1 MELIFKWLLVV
12 LAIKQVCTASAPTP
26 PDNKGT
32 EFILMFM
39 ENVATADKQFDLE
52 LYCTTQQTTP
62 VTVHVT
68 TPLWNNPRV
77 DETFTVIDGNVTKII
92 ISASLRMTGSG
103 VDTKGIHVSAD
114 AEVACYG
121 ANKETTS
128 NDVYLGLPV
137 DALGMDYYTVSHS
150 PPENMAEIGIAG
162 TEDGTTVSITLPAG
176 HGPLSVTFQGKTY
189 HEGETISV
197 TLDRFKTLQLQSKGD
212 LTGTHIVTSKPVA
225 VFSGNIKTNVGTGT
239 FSDHLVEQMVPADRW
254 GKEFV
259 TAPIPGRTV
268 GDVFR
273 VVAKANGTVVSITG
287 RPPITLNAGESREFE
302 IPSDQY
308 AHITSTEPVMI
319 AQFVKS
325 QLTSAEPADP
335 SMILVPPLEQFGSD
349 YTFTTP
355 EYSRPDYGNASIYR
369 YQNEFMI
376 VAKKSDIGGLLLDG
390 KPFPQSTWKD
400 IPGTNLVG
408 TYLTLPHGPHTVRHS
423 DPLSTFGGYLYGH
436 AYRESYGFPTGMR
449 TALIYSSNCKPTPT
463 VPGDGIDNDCDNKID
478 EELCT
483 PDNNMNDDDG
493 DGRQDEDC
501 VKTTPIDGF
510 WGTWAAWSTSCS
522 VTCGD
527 GVVTRKR
534 KCDAPVPKF
543 GGKNCTGL
551 DFENKACYSG
561 QLCSLDAANFCASN
575 AKGIAPNPLNCAQYI
590 DCSRNGPYNQTHL
603 FECPYPDLF
612 NANTLQCDNFENV
625 HCDKRMEPMDPCDY
639 LQNQCNGSD
648 PNCKPCRDRWPSC
661 VAKDD
666 GRQAVSVFAPEYADC
681 KKNRTMSQGK
691 CDIGFFDSRS
701 HQCVPHNPG
710 SLQFY
715 CRVHPTAKIPEPH
728 NCAKYYDCTKKGR
741 TLQDFTSE
749 CQYPDLFSMTTNQCE
764 NFSQVAC
771 TPRTEPQAPCEYDQ
785 NHCPPTNTTCSC
797 PDNHADCRGQLDGT
811 QSWPGKLWG
820 PDFVDCLTNR
830 TMKQQRCSPGLYF
843 NPVLKK
849 CIDSVK
855 PGEVTDVC
863 SANPTLV
870 LQDSQNCAKYINC
883 SLATSLL
890 GNHMQECTYPDL
902 FSMTTKSCDKF
913 EKVNCDQRP
922 EPMAPCDYDQNKC
935 APGNATCH
943 CPDNLPSCV
952 GLADG
957 NQSYP
962 SRIWKPDYVV
972 CYKNRTILPTHKC
985 TKGYFHPVLK
995 QCTENIAKTDAV
1007 PYCKANPTGIIPVP
1021 DSCAQY
1027 INCSRVASGLANADP
1042 VSECIYP
1049 DLFSMASMSC
1059 QDFTTVQCDKR
1070 PEPMA
1075 PCEYKQFNCSLLD
1088 PKCVPC
1094 PDRLPSCVG
1103 LVDGNQS
1110 YPSRMWKP
1118 DYVDCYKN
1126 RTTLPVKR
1134 CTKGYFHPVLKQ
1146 CTEIVNK
1153 TDAKPY
1159 CTANP
1164 NDVIAMPDDC
1174 AQYIDC
1180 TVIIGNPTAEPVK
1193 ECPYPDLFS
1202 TLSMVCQ
1209 DFTTVQCD
1217 KRPEPM
1223 APCEY
1228 EKLRCAPGN
1237 STCNCPA
1244 TLPSCVGLTNGN
1256 QPFPSRMWK
1265 PDFVICNKNRTN
1277 LPTEKCTKG
1286 YFHPT
1291 LKRCTE
1297 DITKPD
1303 ATPYCQANP
1312 TAIVPLSDNCAQYIN
1327 CSVVAMGTIADPVQ
1341 ECTYPD
1347 LFSKVTLMCV
1357 NFTTLPSCDGR
1368 REPMAPCEYKQNLC
1382 SPLQTPGCTPCPSR
1396 LPSCVGVP
1404 DGDQP
1409 FPGQLW
1415 ADNFVHCYRNRTL
1428 GVDKCPAGSV
1438 FDPNTRQCTSSI
1450 NSKNID
1456 SFCQANPTAV
1466 KTNPSNC
1473 AQFFNCSDLSSRYG
1487 HFLEECTYPMLFSN
1501 TTLTCERFES
1511 VNCKNRSEPQA
1522 PCEYL
1527 QNLCNPSDPNCVRC
1541 PDRLPSCVG
1550 LADGNQPFPNRMWK
1564 PDYVVCNKNRTNLPT
1579 QKCTKGYFH
1588 PVLKQCTE
1596 DVNKTDAK
1604 DYCHA
1609 NPTSVLPMAN
1619 NCAKYINCS
1628 AFLVGDVPDPVVEC
1642 MYPDLFSTATL
1653 RCEKF
1658 ESVVCNKRK
1667 EPQAPCEYD
1676 ANQCDP
1682 GNPQCVP
1689 CATRLPSC
1697 VGLADG
1703 TRVFPGREWKP
1714 DHITCYKN
1722 RTVLPTDRCADG
1734 FFHPV
1739 KEQCTKDID
1748 KVDALPYCQA
1758 NPHDMIPMRNNC
1770 AQYIDCPH
1778 VLSANPT
1785 DPVGEC
1791 TYPDLYSTV
1800 SRACQRFT
1808 TVTCGTRPEPMAP
1821 CEYEQNL
1828 CPPNN
1833 ASCEHCPLRLPS
1845 CIGLSDGAQP
1855 FPTRLWLADY
1865 IQCYRN
1871 RTVAITKCRQGTI
1884 FDPIQ
1889 QACVSDVPRDKMES
1903 YCQANPTAIK
1913 KDPDHCAQYFNC
1925 SETNTTLGHHL
1936 MECKYPDLFSDT
1948 TLRCE
1953 SFETV
1958 LCATRNEPK
1967 APCEYSQNQCNHG
1980 NTSCAPC
1987 QDRLPSCVGLPDG
2000 AQPFPSKLWSA
2011 QYVVCYKERTTE
2023 LKQCPNNGFFNP
2035 TSKKCD
2041 NTVQRPDAKPYCQS
2055 HPAAVVT
2062 LHDNCAQYIN
2072 CSAYMAGSL
2081 ADPVVE
2087 CTYPKLFDDNTL
2099 TCRDF
2104 QSVTCGARPEPKA
2117 PCYYQQYQKPC
2128 APADSNCIPCD
2139 NTYPSCVGLADG
2151 NQPFPSRMWK
2161 PDYVVCNKNRTSLPT
2176 QKCTKGYFHPVL
2188 KQCTEDV
2195 NTTDA
2200 VPYCQANP
2208 RDMLPMATNCGKYYN
2223 CTATLVGGSV
2233 VQECPY
2239 PYLFSTLSMVCQDF
2253 TTVQCDK
2260 RPEPMAPC
2268 EYDQNQCSLSDPSC
2282 SPCPDRLPSC
2292 VGLPNGEE
2300 PAQAHLWTDMYV
2312 RCYRNRT
2319 LEVEHCPSGAVY
2331 NPDKLACVTKIT
2343 SGDVSLYCQANHNA
2357 IKPHETNCAQYY
2369 NCSNPSSRFGN
2380 YIEECHYP
2388 DLFSTVSMSCA
2399 PYLTVPCGTR
2409 MEPQA
2414 PCDYL
2419 QNRCNGSEPGCVP
2432 CDQRL
2437 PSCLGLP
2444 DGKNAVAG
2452 KEWQP
2457 TYVKCKD
2464 NRTVSMEQCST
2475 KYFHPITKK
2484 CTDQLDRGDV
2494 KDYCQKN
2501 PTAILAAEDNCALYF
2516 NCSDPHSML
2525 GPYIGEC
2532 TYPNLFSRFTMTCGS
2547 FRNTLCDSR
2556 PEPQAPCQYERNL
2569 CPKSDL
2575 QCLPCPER
2583 LPSCVGRHD
2592 GPQPD
2597 TTHLWGNKYI
2607 ECFMNRTMTTRTC
2620 HPGEYFH
2627 PRLRQCRS
2635 YVDPVDIPEYCK
2647 MHATEVVTSPD
2658 NCAVYYN
2665 CSDSRS
2671 AFKAECPYPDLFDS
2685 TAMRCSSF
2693 EQIQCGNRPEPM
2705 APCQYDQN
2713 QCKPSDL
2720 ACKPCVDRFPSCVG
2734 HADGNW
2740 PVTSSSWGPD
2750 YVKCYKN
2757 RTLGVEHCKTGFFH
2771 PVQRT
2776 CTSDIGKNDLSYYC
2790 DAHPSAV
2797 IGNPDNCAQYVNCS
2811 LVTATTIPMQEC
2823 TYPDLFAAD
2832 TRTCSRFTTV
2842 TCGTRMEP
2850 QAPCEYDQNKCAPGD
2865 SSCTPCPE
2873 RLPSCIGIQDGAQPF
2888 TGREWTQQYME
2899 CFRNR
2904 TVALNTCPPGSV
2916 FEPYQSSCVSR
2927 IDKNVIQS
2935 YCQFNPGA
2943 LKEHADNCAQYYDC
2957 SQPASPLG
2965 PFLMECPYPQLFSA
2979 LSSACVPYQQAQC
2992 GRKTEPKAP
3001 CDYIKNLCSPTDP
3014 NCIPCSSRLPSCDGL
3029 SNGPQPY
3036 PGRLWQT
3043 DYVSCRDNRT
3053 IAMETCPRGF
3063 FSPLQRSCVDSV
3075 TKTTIVDYC
3084 KAHPEDIMTDPS
3096 NCARFFNCSD
3106 PASPLGPYQEECSY
3120 PGLFS
3125 VQLKSCM
3132 PFDTVDCLNR
3142 HEPKAPCDY
3151 ASNQC
3156 SPQDSQCVPCA
3167 QRHPSCEGLPDGDNL
3182 LQSSLWKGQ
3191 YIRCMGNRTLST
3203 ERCGQGY
3210 FNPHTR
3216 FCQTDVDPVD
3226 IVPYCKANPQAIV
3239 AKGDNCAQYFLCS
3252 KVVGTM
3258 ATVEECPYPDLFSR
3272 STLRCERFESV
3283 DCDRRPEPQAPCQY
3297 SQNQCAPNDPT
3308 CAPCASRLPSCV
3320 REQDGFHPVGGQAWG
3335 SGYVECRK
3343 NRTISV
3349 SQCPQGSYFSPT
3361 DHRCTQN
3368 INTGDID
3375 SFCRAH
3381 PTHIRL
3387 HPTNCAQYYDCAATA
3402 LGGQILRE
3410 CPYPQLFDPA
3420 TLTCKPFTN
3429 VSCGIRFEPTAP
3441 CEYMSNQ
3448 CSPSQTGCVP
3458 CNQRQPSCNGLADG
3472 YHAFPG
3478 LLWQQQYIICY
3489 KNRTTSVTQCTGV
3502 QLFNPTSRKCVDV
3515 KDLTKAEIQSYCQ
3528 SHPTS
3533 VLADPTDCSRY
3544 FQCSAIGLSSGGH
3557 LQCTYP
3563 DLFSPTSGRCVDFS
3577 LVDCG
3582 TRKEP
3587 TRPCEYDHNQCPTSD
3602 PACVPCPTRLPD
3614 CQGRP
3619 DGDNGIPGMLWSLN
3633 YVRCQGNRTVE
3644 VKRCTQGVFDPNIR
3658 ACSSNIG
3665 PSHINDLC
3673 FSNPKAIVPHPTN
3686 CAQYFDCSKASTPFG
3701 HFLMECPYPD
3711 LFDER
3716 TLTCKP
3722 FTQVQCGNK
3731 AEPKAPCEYF
3741 QNLCPAGNLTCTP
3754 CGQRLP
3760 SCVGL
3765 PDGSR
3770 SLPSQS
3776 WSPQFMTCSLG
3787 RTLALH
3793 QCPSGVFDPTRMV
3806 CSTSVQPVDIP
3817 KYCQANPQAVLP
3829 DPSSCSKYFNCS
3841 KPETGYQQECLY
3853 PMLFSVE
3860 FSSCDT
3866 FRNVQCGTRPEPQTP
3881 CEYTQNQCSLGD
3893 LSCVPCPQR
3902 LPSCRGL
3909 PDGINGAPGHLWTDM
3924 YIQCLQNRT
3933 MVVQHCRHGFFNPL
3947 QKQCVE
3953 NVDPNQVNQVCQ
3965 ANPSAI
3971 FSDPTNCA
3979 KYYDCRQT
3987 LGFGSSYLKECSYPD
4002 LFSVSL
4008 KSCQNFTTVDCEN
4021 RTEPQ
4026 APCEYDQ
4033 NQCASMFN
4041 CRPCSER
4048 LASCVGLPDGE
4059 NAYPGRRWTA
4069 DHVYCLGNRTL
4080 TSGRCSSP
4088 SIFDPIA
4095 RKCTPNVD
4103 PSHAPDYCQ
4112 TNPQAMFPST
4122 RSAAQYFDCSQPQSP
4137 LGTPYLQECTYPDL
4151 FHASNL
4157 RCQGFTSVPTDQRPT
4172 PQAPCEYEKNHCQT
4186 WDVGCVP
4193 CPQRLHSCVG
4203 LPDGLNPI
4211 EGKQWSPEYVNCHL
4225 NRTVGSG
4232 RCSQGVFDPN
4242 SRQCA
4247 STTQPGPLSI
4257 PDQCRQ
4263 NPSLLIPDSRSCA
4276 LYYNCSKIVGTLS
4289 PLLPAQL
4296 EECDYPKLYS
4306 TQYGRCLDFQSVQC
4320 NDRNEVM
4327 APCQYLQNQCNS
4339 ADATCQSC
4347 MERLPSCIGLPDG
4360 NNPIPGRYWT
4370 REYIHC
4376 YKNRTLAKESC
4387 QTGFFNPDTRQC
4399 SDDVSK
4405 GNIDDYC
4412 KNHPN
4417 AKVANADNCAQ
4428 FYECTKTLPRIAAPV
4443 TDGLSL
4449 VIRQECHYPDL
4460 FSTITQ
4466 RCEPFTKVNC
4476 DKRPEPQAP
4485 CEYTQ
4490 NQCAPGD
4497 ATCEP
4502 CQDRLPSC
4510 VGLGEGDRGVPGRE
4524 YTSLY
4529 VSCHLNRT
4537 LDVKHCQQGFF
4548 DAGLHM
4554 CVTQINSGMYL

>member
-1667 EPQAPCEYD
+1667 
-1676 ANQCDP
+1676 
-1682 GNPQCVP
+1682 
-1689 CATRLPSC
+1689 
-1697 VGLADG
+1697 
-1703 TRVFPGREWKP
+1703 
-1714 DHITCYKN
+1714 
-1722 RTVLPTDRCADG
+1722 
-1734 FFHPV
+1734 
-1739 KEQCTKDID
+1739 
-1748 KVDALPYCQA
+1748 
-1758 NPHDMIPMRNNC
+1758 
-1770 AQYIDCPH
+1770 
-1778 VLSANPT
+1778 
-1785 DPVGEC
+1785 
-1791 TYPDLYSTV
+1791 
-1800 SRACQRFT
+1800 
-1808 TVTCGTRPEPMAP
+1808 
-1821 CEYEQNL
+1821 
-1828 CPPNN
+1828 
-1833 ASCEHCPLRLPS
+1833 
-1845 CIGLSDGAQP
+1845 
-1855 FPTRLWLADY
+1855 
-1865 IQCYRN
+1865 
-1871 RTVAITKCRQGTI
+1871 
-1884 FDPIQ
+1884 
-1889 QACVSDVPRDKMES
+1889 
-1903 YCQANPTAIK
+1903 
-1913 KDPDHCAQYFNC
+1913 
-1925 SETNTTLGHHL
+1925 
-1936 MECKYPDLFSDT
+1936 
-1948 TLRCE
+1948 
-1953 SFETV
+1953 
-1958 LCATRNEPK
+1958 
-1967 APCEYSQNQCNHG
+1967 
-1980 NTSCAPC
+1980 
-1987 QDRLPSCVGLPDG
+1987 
-2000 AQPFPSKLWSA
+2000 
-2011 QYVVCYKERTTE
+2011 
-2023 LKQCPNNGFFNP
+2023 
-2035 TSKKCD
+2035 
-2041 NTVQRPDAKPYCQS
+2041 
-2055 HPAAVVT
+2055 
-2062 LHDNCAQYIN
+2062 
-2072 CSAYMAGSL
+2072 
-2081 ADPVVE
+2081 
-2087 CTYPKLFDDNTL
+2087 
-2099 TCRDF
+2099 
-2104 QSVTCGARPEPKA
+2104 
-2117 PCYYQQYQKPC
+2117 
-2128 APADSNCIPCD
+2128 
-2139 NTYPSCVGLADG
+2139 
-2151 NQPFPSRMWK
+2151 
-2161 PDYVVCNKNRTSLPT
+2161 
-2176 QKCTKGYFHPVL
+2176 
-2188 KQCTEDV
+2188 
-2195 NTTDA
+2195 
-2200 VPYCQANP
+2200 
-2208 RDMLPMATNCGKYYN
+2208 
-2223 CTATLVGGSV
+2223 
-2233 VQECPY
+2233 
-2239 PYLFSTLSMVCQDF
+2239 
-2253 TTVQCDK
+2253 
-2260 RPEPMAPC
+2260 
-2268 EYDQNQCSLSDPSC
+2268 
-2282 SPCPDRLPSC
+2282 
-2292 VGLPNGEE
+2292 
-2300 PAQAHLWTDMYV
+2300 
-2312 RCYRNRT
+2312 
-2319 LEVEHCPSGAVY
+2319 
-2331 NPDKLACVTKIT
+2331 
-2343 SGDVSLYCQANHNA
+2343 
-2357 IKPHETNCAQYY
+2357 
-2369 NCSNPSSRFGN
+2369 
-2380 YIEECHYP
+2380 
-2388 DLFSTVSMSCA
+2388 
-2399 PYLTVPCGTR
+2399 
-2409 MEPQA
+2409 
-2414 PCDYL
+2414 
-2419 QNRCNGSEPGCVP
+2419 
-2432 CDQRL
+2432 
-2437 PSCLGLP
+2437 
-2444 DGKNAVAG
+2444 
-2452 KEWQP
+2452 
-2457 TYVKCKD
+2457 
-2464 NRTVSMEQCST
+2464 
-2475 KYFHPITKK
+2475 
-2484 CTDQLDRGDV
+2484 
-2494 KDYCQKN
+2494 
-2501 PTAILAAEDNCALYF
+2501 
-2516 NCSDPHSML
+2516 
-2525 GPYIGEC
+2525 
-2532 TYPNLFSRFTMTCGS
+2532 
-2547 FRNTLCDSR
+2547 
-2556 PEPQAPCQYERNL
+2556 EPQAPCQYERNL

-4554 CVTQINSGMYL
+4554 CVTQINSANIGPYCQRNPQAILPHPTNCAWYYNCSVKGLTRQSVYPYDIEYAQECPYPDLFSAATMRCEHFHSVSCRGNFEPQAPCEYLKNRCDPSQPSCLPCPNRLPSCKSLPDGQQVISNLYNLKQYLVDCDTSRTMSYQECTPGSLVCSGMPTMTTTPPFIATTPRPTTPIPTQPLGICDINRGRVVGNPTHCGQYYNCTRLFPPFVFECQYPQMFSEVTHQCEDFQRVSCGARPEFKAPCDYDQNQCQINSGPCVPCNQRLPSCVNLPDGNHAFPGREGTSSYITCLKGRTMSMGQCPYGVFDQYREICSTPTTASTTVAMTTSSNTIAGYCVQHPRNVIPDPSNCHRYYDCSTYNTPLGSYLMECPFPQVFDATWTICRYRTDVNCGQRPVPTSQCDYKLFQCIGMDCERCTGPGVQTLPPTTRLPVTHTTHPPVIHTTHETGPNCVGKPDGLNAYPGRELTGYYIVCQQNRLIETGICIIDKILDPILRRCSYPSEKDVIGPYCRANPDVLIPSDINCAQYYRCGSFTNGYQNVLMECASPLLFSTIDNICKHYTLVQCGQRFQPPRP